1 MCNNDDMNWLK
12 KASQRWVSQND
23 ILAKQIAELSNER
36 AQLAEE
42 YRIKP
47 STELKIRI
55 FEINKLIDSLLKQME
70 SVDLP
75 VEAIH
80 EDDDI

>member
-1 MCNNDDMNWLK
+1 MCNNDDINWLK
-12 KASQRWVSQND
+12 KASQRWVEQND

-42 YRIKP
+42 YRINP
-47 STELKIRI
+47 STELEKRF

-75 VEAIH
+75 IEVIH
-80 EDDDI
+80 EGDDI